1 MPEVF
6 LPLSA
11 PNSDF
16 PFFLVV
22 LSLFG
27 EFPSGGDF
35 CMLMITIGLGAQ
47 LEMIFFLEV
56 YVTGIGWWRG
66 GDAVW

>member
-16 PFFLVV
+16 PPSFVV

-27 EFPSGGDF
+27 DFPSGGDF